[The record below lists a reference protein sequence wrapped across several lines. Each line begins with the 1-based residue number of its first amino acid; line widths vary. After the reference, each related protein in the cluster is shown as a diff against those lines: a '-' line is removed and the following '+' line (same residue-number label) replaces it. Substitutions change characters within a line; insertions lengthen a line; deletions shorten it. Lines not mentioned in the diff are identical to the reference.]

1 VSQSQPLSYSI
12 FFDNEPTATAP
23 AQSITVID
31 ALDVTLTDLSTLA
44 LGSISF
50 GDRTVKPPAIPLA
63 QMGSFIT
70 NVDLRPTSN
79 LIVGITSSIDTATGV
94 LRWTFTSFDPVTGQP
109 TTDPLLGLLP
119 PGREGSVGFSVSPK
133 APTGI
138 PINNKATIV
147 FDENPPLDTP
157 VWVNTIDATSPV
169 SSVLPLSAL
178 EPASGFTLVWS
189 GTDIG
194 SGIQD
199 FTVFV
204 SDNGGPFAP
213 FQTNTTATSAIFAG
227 QVGHTYGFY
236 SIARDLVGN
245 VEAAKSAADTTTQVV
260 LVTDSTPPTT
270 SALVTP
276 APNAPG
282 WNKSNVSLSLSS
294 VDDPGGTGVKQITYS
309 SSGAQS
315 IASTTLAGP
324 STSISIST
332 DGITTIT
339 FFGTDNVGNAETSK
353 TITIKLDKTPPTI
366 SGSRTPAPNS
376 NGWNNSSVTASFQC
390 SDVLSGLAAGS
401 PPAPTV
407 LSAEGANQSVTG
419 TCQDLAGNSAS
430 TAVSGI
436 NIDTTPP
443 TVACSLTPNVLWP
456 PSNKLVPVTATVIV
470 TDSLSGSAG
479 FNLLS
484 VTSNEPDSGQGD
496 IQGFVTGTPSVVGE
510 LRGQRLGSGTGR
522 VYTFTYGGLDRAG
535 NPATCTTT
543 VTVPHD
549 QGD

>member
-1 VSQSQPLSYSI
+1 
-12 FFDNEPTATAP
+12 
-23 AQSITVID
+23 
-31 ALDVTLTDLSTLA
+31 
-44 LGSISF
+44 
-50 GDRTVKPPAIPLA
+50 
-63 QMGSFIT
+63 
-70 NVDLRPTSN
+70 
-79 LIVGITSSIDTATGV
+79 
-94 LRWTFTSFDPVTGQP
+94 
-109 TTDPLLGLLP
+109 
-119 PGREGSVGFSVSPK
+119 
-133 APTGI
+133 
-138 PINNKATIV
+138 
-147 FDENPPLDTP
+147 
-157 VWVNTIDATSPV
+157 
-169 SSVLPLSAL
+169 
-178 EPASGFTLVWS
+178 
-189 GTDIG
+189 
-194 SGIQD
+194 
-199 FTVFV
+199 
-204 SDNGGPFAP
+204 
-213 FQTNTTATSAIFAG
+213 
-227 QVGHTYGFY
+227 
-236 SIARDLVGN
+236 
-245 VEAAKSAADTTTQVV
+245 
-260 LVTDSTPPTT
+260 
-270 SALVTP
+270 
-276 APNAPG
+276 
-282 WNKSNVSLSLSS
+282 VSLSLSS